1 MNALRHRCLA
11 IYGANP
17 DSVWWAATILEWD
30 GYEIERVDSGA
41 EALERALRRNY
52 DLILLGYDNS
62 RNSLE
67 TLLML
72 TQTPETR
79 RPILLFPRTPGRLA
93 NLPQTHLV
101 PMAYLN
107 PGFTAEELLEIVK
120 KLEEFKV

>member
-1 MNALRHRCLA
+1 MNTPRPCCLA

-17 DSVWWAATILEWD
+17 DSVRWAAIVLEWE
-30 GYEIERVDSGA
+30 GYEVERVNSGM
-41 EALERALRRNY
+41 EALEHALYRSYN
-52 DLILLGYDNS
+52 LILLGYDNS

-79 RPILLFPRTPGRLA
+79 RPTLLFPRTPGRLA
-93 NLPQTHLV
+93 NLPQTHLI
-101 PMAYLN
+101 PIAYLN